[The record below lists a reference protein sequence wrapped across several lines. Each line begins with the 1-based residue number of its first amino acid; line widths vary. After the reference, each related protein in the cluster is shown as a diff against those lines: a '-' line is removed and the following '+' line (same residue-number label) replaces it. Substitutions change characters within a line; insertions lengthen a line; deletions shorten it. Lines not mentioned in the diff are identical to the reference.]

1 MMLNYA
7 KYHSVSIEIIATFLY
22 SEFILYYIVF
32 KCLKWNPHTNGHIS
46 KKNKTFIIKDGLFI
60 FKDFLNYKDKS
71 WRLKGEKS

>member
-32 KCLKWNPHTNGHIS
+32 KYIFEMKSTHKWTYIKEKQS
-46 KKNKTFIIKDGLFI
+46 FYNKGWAFHF
-60 FKDFLNYKDKS
+60 
-71 WRLKGEKS
+71 